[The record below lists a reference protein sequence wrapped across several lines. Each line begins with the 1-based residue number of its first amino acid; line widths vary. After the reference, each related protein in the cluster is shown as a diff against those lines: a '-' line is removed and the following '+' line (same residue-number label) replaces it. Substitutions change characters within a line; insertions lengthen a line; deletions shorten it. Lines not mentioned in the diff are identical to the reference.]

1 MADNLQDA
9 GGQDR
14 SRINVNQQH
23 EMEYWTKKWNVT
35 PAQLRDA
42 VERAGPT
49 AAAVAKALGK
59 SM

>member
-1 MADNLQDA
+1 MADNLNDT

-14 SRINVNQQH
+14 SRVNVNQPH
-23 EMEYWTKKWNVT
+23 ELDYWSKKWNVT

-42 VERAGPT
+42 VERAGPS

>member
-1 MADNLQDA
+1 MADDLKDT

-14 SRINVNQQH
+14 SRINVNQPH
-23 EMEYWTKKWNVT
+23 ELDYWTRKWGVT

-42 VERAGPT
+42 VERAGPM

-59 SM
+59 NL